1 MLWGIANK
9 LIIIYKPFSKLIV
22 FAKFPQKK
30 GYRFW
35 GDAIATHGFGKKR
48 NGNEKE
54 TKRKGRSTEREK
66 KRKGRENENDG
77 RGKAEERKRKKE
89 RGKNK
94 QGKESSF

>member
-1 MLWGIANK
+1 M
-9 LIIIYKPFSKLIV
+9 SKLIV

-35 GDAIATHGFGKKR
+35 GDAIATHGFVKKR

-54 TKRKGRSTEREK
+54 TKRKGKSTEREK

-77 RGKAEERKRKKE
+77 RGKAEERKRKMKE
-89 RGKNK
+89 RGKNE